1 MVRFLEDEVR
11 VMGRNTS
18 GVKGIDLDGSYVVG
32 SESITSSDTIL
43 IVTENGYG
51 KISSIDE
58 YRLTHRGSKGVKA
71 YNVTDKNGMM
81 VSLKSVVTGDYDM
94 VIVTDSGIVIRMPLE
109 QVPTLRRAT
118 QGVKL
123 INLKDSQ
130 KVASVT
136 IVDKDSDEG
145 NLEENEA

>member
-51 KISSIDE
+51 KIS
-58 YRLTHRGSKGVKA
+58 Y
-71 YNVTDKNGMM
+71 
-81 VSLKSVVTGDYDM
+81 
-94 VIVTDSGIVIRMPLE
+94 
-109 QVPTLRRAT
+109 
-118 QGVKL
+118 
-123 INLKDSQ
+123 
-130 KVASVT
+130 
-136 IVDKDSDEG
+136 
-145 NLEENEA
+145 

>member
-1 MVRFLEDEVR
+1 
-11 VMGRNTS
+11 
-18 GVKGIDLDGSYVVG
+18 
-32 SESITSSDTIL
+32 
-43 IVTENGYG
+43 
-51 KISSIDE
+51 
-58 YRLTHRGSKGVKA
+58 
-71 YNVTDKNGMM
+71 MM